1 MLAPHNQEATG
12 SIPGWGGDF
21 YLIFKKSQ
29 PAGDAYPSDSA
40 QLCQFKLY
48 ASETNWACTED
59 MYFIGNDSS
68 ILGTKCWR
76 KQK

>member
-12 SIPGWGGDF
+12 SIPGLGGDF

-40 QLCQFKLY
+40 QLCQFKSY
-48 ASETNWACTED
+48 ASETNQAWLKVN
-59 MYFIGNDSS
+59 F
-68 ILGTKCWR
+68 
-76 KQK
+76 